1 MSPVQ
6 QEGALV
12 QDEEHAELS
21 ARFRSGDERALAQMY
36 QRWSAVVYTIAL
48 RSLGDRLDAEDV
60 TQKTFVSA
68 WRSRESFDPSRAMLS
83 TWLVAI
89 ARRRIADA
97 HESRSRAARLQREL
111 ERVAGPDLG
120 GSDVDLGDSLLLAEE
135 IELLEPDARAVVK
148 LAFYDDLTHQQ
159 ISERLG
165 MPLGTVKSH
174 IRRSLSRLRD
184 RLEVSYVA
192 S

>member
-1 MSPVQ
+1 M
-6 QEGALV
+6 
-12 QDEEHAELS
+12 
-21 ARFRSGDERALAQMY
+21 
-36 QRWSAVVYTIAL
+36 
-48 RSLGDRLDAEDV
+48 
-60 TQKTFVSA
+60 
-68 WRSRESFDPSRAMLS
+68 
-83 TWLVAI
+83 
-89 ARRRIADA
+89 
-97 HESRSRAARLQREL
+97 
-111 ERVAGPDLG
+111 AGPDVA
-120 GSDVDLGDSLLLAEE
+120 SADVDLGDSLLLAEE
-135 IELLEPDARAVVK
+135 IDLLEPDAKAVVK

>member
-1 MSPVQ
+1 MRQEVSP
-6 QEGALV
+6 V
-12 QDEEHAELS
+12 QDEEHLELS
-21 ARFRSGDERALAQMY
+21 DRFRAGDERALAHMY
-36 QRWSAVVYTIAL
+36 ERWSAVVYTIAL

-68 WRSRESFDPSRAMLS
+68 WRSRDTFDPSRSMLS
-83 TWLVAI
+83 TWLVSI

-97 HESRSRAARLQREL
+97 HEARSRAARLQQEL
-111 ERVAGPDLG
+111 ERVAGPDVA
-120 GSDVDLGDSLLLAEE
+120 SADVDLGDSLLLAEE
-135 IELLEPDARAVVK
+135 IDLLEPDAKAVVK